1 MAITA
6 LRGNRVTLLK
16 NGVEYFPALVAE
28 IDTAQ
33 RGVRLET
40 YIYAD
45 DSAGQMIG
53 LALKRAARRGLDV
66 RLLID
71 GFGSR
76 LLPATFVEDLRA
88 AGVRVLFFRPDRPWQ
103 TFRRSSLRRLHR
115 KIAVVDARVAF
126 VGGINILDDFSQ
138 TPGSAPRFDYAVRV
152 EGPLV
157 IPIYRAVH
165 RLWWQVAAMA
175 GRVRRAEFMR
185 PLLSVR
191 QAGEITAAFVY
202 RDNLRHRRDIEAMYL
217 EGISAARREIF
228 IACAYFLPGRRVRQ
242 ALMQAAARGV
252 RVVLLLQGWSD
263 HPVLLRATRVLY
275 EALLDSGIEI
285 HEYTRTE
292 LHAKVALA
300 DDRWATVGSSNL
312 DPFSLFLAREANVA
326 IFDEA
331 FARALRVSIE
341 EEMRKGAVAV
351 PRMLWKHRSLAVRF
365 ASWFAYGY
373 ARLAIGLAGLGAR
386 WR

>member
-6 LRGNRVTLLK
+6 VRGNRVTLLK

-28 IDTAQ
+28 IDSAHSE
-33 RGVRLET
+33 VRLET

-53 LALKRAARRGLDV
+53 LALKRAARRGIDV

-76 LLPATFVEDLRA
+76 LLPGAFVDDLRA
-88 AGVRVLFFRPDRPWQ
+88 SGVHVLIFRPDRPWHS
-103 TFRRSSLRRLHR
+103 FRRSSLRRLHR

-126 VGGINILDDFSQ
+126 VGGINIVDDFSEI
-138 TPGSAPRFDYAVRV
+138 PGVAPRFDYAVRI

-157 IPIYRAVH
+157 VPIYRVVH

-175 GRVRRAEFMR
+175 GKARSVQFARPPLKVRA
-185 PLLSVR
+185 
-191 QAGEITAAFVY
+191 AGEITAAFVY
-202 RDNLRHRRDIEAMYL
+202 RDNFRHRRDIEAMYL
-217 EGISAARREIF
+217 EGIRAARREVF
-228 IACAYFLPGRRVRQ
+228 IACAYFMPGRRVRR
-242 ALMQAAARGV
+242 ALMEAAQRGV

-263 HPVLLRATRVLY
+263 HPLFTRASHVLY
-275 EALLDSGIEI
+275 EALLDHGVEI

-292 LHAKVALA
+292 LHAKVAVA

-326 IFDEA
+326 IFDES
-331 FARALRVSIE
+331 FARALRLSIE
-341 EEMRKGAVAV
+341 KEMKIGATAV
-351 PRMLWKHRSLAVRF
+351 PRMLWKHRPLLVRVG
-365 ASWFAYGY
+365 SWFAYGY
-373 ARLAIGLAGLGAR
+373 ARLAIGLSGIGAR

>member
-16 NGVEYFPALVAE
+16 NGVEYFPALIAE
-28 IDTAQ
+28 IDTAHHE
-33 RGVRLET
+33 VRLET
-40 YIYAD
+40 YIFAD
-45 DSAGQMIG
+45 DSAGQMVA
-53 LALKRAARRGLDV
+53 LALRRAAARGVDV

-76 LLPATFVEDLRA
+76 LLPRAFVDGLRA
-88 AGVRVLFFRPDRPWQ
+88 GGVHVLIFRPDRPWQ
-103 TFRRSSLRRLHR
+103 TFSRSSLRRLHR

-126 VGGINILDDFSQ
+126 VGGINIFDDFSE
-138 TPGSAPRFDYAVRV
+138 TPGVAPRFDYAVRV

-165 RLWWQVAAMA
+165 RLWWQVAAMG
-175 GRVRRAEFMR
+175 GRVRRAEFAR
-185 PLLSVR
+185 PQLSVK
-191 QAGEITAAFVY
+191 QAGDIAAAFVY
-202 RDNLRHRRDIEAMYL
+202 RDNLRHRRDIETMYL
-217 EGISAARREIF
+217 EGIAAARREIH
-228 IACAYFLPGRRVRQ
+228 IACAYFLPGRRMRQ

-263 HPVLLRATRVLY
+263 HPVLLRATHVLY

-292 LHAKVALA
+292 LHAKVAVA

-326 IFDEA
+326 IFDET
-331 FARALRVSIE
+331 FAKALRVSIE

-351 PRMLWKHRSLAVRF
+351 PRMLWKHRSLAMRF

>member
-6 LRGNRVTLLK
+6 IRGNRVTLLK

-28 IDTAQ
+28 IDTAHTE
-33 RGVRLET
+33 VRVET
-40 YIYAD
+40 YIYTD

-53 LALKRAARRGLDV
+53 LALKRAARRGVDV
-66 RLLID
+66 RLLLD

-76 LLPATFVEDLRA
+76 LLPAAFAEDLRA
-88 AGVRVLFFRPDRPWQ
+88 AGVHVLFFRPDRPWHS
-103 TFRRSSLRRLHR
+103 FRRSSLRRLHR
-115 KIAVVDARVAF
+115 KIAIVDARVAF
-126 VGGINILDDFSQ
+126 VGGINIFDDFSE
-138 TPGSAPRFDYAVRV
+138 TPSAAPRFDYAVRV

-157 IPIYRAVH
+157 VSIYRAVH

-175 GRVRRAEFMR
+175 GKVRRTEFTR
-185 PLLSVR
+185 PLLTVR
-191 QAGEITAAFVY
+191 QAGDITAAFVY
-202 RDNLRHRRDIEAMYL
+202 RDNLRHRRDIETMYL
-217 EGISAARREIF
+217 EGINTARREIY
-228 IACAYFLPGRRVRQ
+228 IACAYFLPGRRMRQ
-242 ALMQAAARGV
+242 ALMQAAGRGV

-263 HPVLLRATRVLY
+263 HPVLLRATHVLY

-292 LHAKVALA
+292 LHAKAAMA

-326 IFDEA
+326 IFDET
-331 FARALRVSIE
+331 FAKALRLSIE
-341 EEMRKGAVAV
+341 EEMKKGAVAV

-365 ASWFAYGY
+365 ASWFAYAY
-373 ARLAIGLAGLGAR
+373 ARLAIGLAGIGAR

>member
-6 LRGNRVTLLK
+6 VRGNRVTLLK

-28 IDTAQ
+28 IDTAKSE
-33 RGVRLET
+33 VRLET

-53 LALKRAARRGLDV
+53 MALKRAARRGVDV
-66 RLLID
+66 RVLID

-76 LLPATFVEDLRA
+76 LLPPSFVDDLRA
-88 AGVRVLFFRPDRPWQ
+88 AGVHVFFFRPDRPWHS
-103 TFRRSSLRRLHR
+103 FRRSSLRRLHH
-115 KIAVVDARVAF
+115 KIALVDARVAF
-126 VGGINILDDFSQ
+126 VGGINIFDDFSE
-138 TPGSAPRFDYAVRV
+138 TPSAAPRFDYAVRV

-157 IPIYRAVH
+157 APIYRVVH

-175 GRVRRAEFMR
+175 GKARGVEFAR
-185 PLLSVR
+185 PALKV
-191 QAGEITAAFVY
+191 QPAGDTTAAFVY
-202 RDNLRHRRDIEAMYL
+202 RDNFRHRRDIEAMYL
-217 EGISAARREIF
+217 EGIRAARRAVL
-228 IACAYFLPGRRVRQ
+228 IACAYFMPGRRVRR
-242 ALMQAAARGV
+242 ALMEAAGRGV

-263 HPVLLRATRVLY
+263 HPLFQRASRVLY
-275 EALLDSGIEI
+275 EALLDHGVEI

-292 LHAKVALA
+292 LHAKAAVA
-300 DDRWATVGSSNL
+300 DDRWATIGSSNL

-326 IFDEA
+326 IFDES
-331 FARALRVSIE
+331 FAKALRMSIE
-341 EEMRKGAVAV
+341 REMEDGATAV
-351 PRMLWKHRSLAVRF
+351 PRMLWKDRPLLARM

-373 ARLAIGLAGLGAR
+373 ARLAIGLAGIGER

>member
-33 RGVRLET
+33 HEVRLET

-53 LALKRAARRGLDV
+53 LALVRAARRGVNV

-76 LLPATFVEDLRA
+76 LLPNAFVEDLRA
-88 AGVRVLFFRPDRPWQ
+88 AGVRVLIFRPDRPWQ
-103 TFRRSSLRRLHR
+103 TFSRSSLRRLHR

-126 VGGINILDDFSQ
+126 VGGINIFDDFSE
-138 TPGSAPRFDYAVRV
+138 TPGAAPRFDYAVRV

-165 RLWWQVAAMA
+165 RLWWQVQAMR
-175 GRVRRAEFMR
+175 GRVRRSEFAR
-185 PLLSVR
+185 PQLSVQ
-191 QAGEITAAFVY
+191 QAGDIAAAFVY
-202 RDNLRHRRDIEAMYL
+202 RDNLRHRRDIEKMYL
-217 EGISAARREIF
+217 EGIAAARREIH
-228 IACAYFLPGRRVRQ
+228 IACAYFLPGRRMRQ

-263 HPVLLRATRVLY
+263 HPVMLRATHVLY
-275 EALLDSGIEI
+275 EALLDSGVEI

-292 LHAKVALA
+292 LHAKVAVA

-326 IFDEA
+326 IFDET
-331 FARALRVSIE
+331 FAKALRVSIE
-341 EEMRKGAVAV
+341 EEMGKGAVAV